1 MEGHIYSIEKENGQI
16 LLKVAIDIPEI
27 KDNIRDDDGML
38 FLDWRKRKTEFKESE
53 DYKNQIKAQLDLITS
68 CKLGNVKIEYT

>member
-1 MEGHIYSIEKENGQI
+1 
-16 LLKVAIDIPEI
+16 
-27 KDNIRDDDGML
+27 ML